1 MSKIS
6 QTIEQKQKLSPK
18 QILTENILQL
28 NNSNLEKRILE
39 EIEINPTLEIES
51 DNLEENSKNEIDN
64 EDDFNQDDINNDNF
78 ILINK
83 NSKSEYI
90 ENLSVIKNSSL
101 SDDILDQLYDLNT
114 SSKDIKIAKEII
126 GNLDDRGYL
135 TIEAL
140 LISDRMQITEDE
152 VNKVIEKIKLLDP
165 PGVASSTT
173 QECIIAQLEV
183 KYPDKI
189 FCLKIIE
196 NCFELFI
203 NKKFNK
209 IKNKLNCKDSDI
221 YDAIELVSVLSPN
234 PAINYNISYNEHI
247 VPDIFIEKIGNNW
260 EVILNEPYF
269 TNLKINS
276 HYRGMLNKY
285 SKDKEVSSFIKNKIN
300 NAQWFIDA
308 IKQRNGTIKKVVQA
322 IIKLQKGYFDSENRK
337 LTPMVL
343 KNIAEIIDMDI
354 STVSRVTNGKYVQM
368 PWGVKELKFFFSESI
383 QMKDGKIVSNTV
395 LKKEIINLISKENK
409 KTPHTDEQLRNI
421 LNKNGFLIA
430 RRTVT
435 KYREILKEGESYV
448 LSVNFSSDNG
458 SLRGE
463 LRKVFRF
470 DEVLGFNNKNQKKIE
485 RNKNRLHSTLK
496 IYINE
501 DFTKDTLSE
510 LKLTKGNHKV
520 EIILN
525 NQSVKIPGYF
535 KVSREMLNSLKTM
548 NGVVEVLLNKKLID
562 DFEYLV

>member
-189 FCLKIIE
+189 FCLNSSNGIANSFLTE
-196 NCFELFI
+196 AL
-203 NKKFNK
+203 
-209 IKNKLNCKDSDI
+209 
-221 YDAIELVSVLSPN
+221 
-234 PAINYNISYNEHI
+234 ISYPPVTRLGCSADILFSPFKIANITNVNITNPNIDI
-247 VPDIFIEKIGNNW
+247 VNP
-260 EVILNEPYF
+260 VLNGE
-269 TNLKINS
+269 
-276 HYRGMLNKY
+276 
-285 SKDKEVSSFIKNKIN
+285 
-300 NAQWFIDA
+300 A
-308 IKQRNGTIKKVVQA
+308 
-322 IIKLQKGYFDSENRK
+322 KGYA
-337 LTPMVL
+337 TAVL
-343 KNIAEIIDMDI
+343 KVA
-354 STVSRVTNGKYVQM
+354 
-368 PWGVKELKFFFSESI
+368 
-383 QMKDGKIVSNTV
+383 
-395 LKKEIINLISKENK
+395 
-409 KTPHTDEQLRNI
+409 
-421 LNKNGFLIA
+421 
-430 RRTVT
+430 
-435 KYREILKEGESYV
+435 
-448 LSVNFSSDNG
+448 
-458 SLRGE
+458 
-463 LRKVFRF
+463 
-470 DEVLGFNNKNQKKIE
+470 
-485 RNKNRLHSTLK
+485 
-496 IYINE
+496 
-501 DFTKDTLSE
+501 
-510 LKLTKGNHKV
+510 
-520 EIILN
+520 
-525 NQSVKIPGYF
+525 
-535 KVSREMLNSLKTM
+535 
-548 NGVVEVLLNKKLID
+548 
-562 DFEYLV
+562 